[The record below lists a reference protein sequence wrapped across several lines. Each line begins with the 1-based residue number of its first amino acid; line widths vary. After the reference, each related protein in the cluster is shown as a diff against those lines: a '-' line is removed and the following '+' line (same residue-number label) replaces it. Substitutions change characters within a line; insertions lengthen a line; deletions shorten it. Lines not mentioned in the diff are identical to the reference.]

1 VVTASLLEQYPIGQS
16 FDLAE
21 MYQDLSLRGQLT
33 GLEVYERFYEIGS
46 HTGLKETCEYFYT
59 QEKK

>member
-1 VVTASLLEQYPIGQS
+1 
-16 FDLAE
+16 

-46 HTGLKETCEYFYT
+46 HTGLKETSEYFYT